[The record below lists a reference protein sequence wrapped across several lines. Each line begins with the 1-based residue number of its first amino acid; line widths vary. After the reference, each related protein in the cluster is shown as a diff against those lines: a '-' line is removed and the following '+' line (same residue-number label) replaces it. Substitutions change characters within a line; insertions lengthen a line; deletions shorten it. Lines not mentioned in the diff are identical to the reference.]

1 MHLLKEEEEWNVE
14 NIFSK
19 KNICADDVI
28 LEML

>member
-1 MHLLKEEEEWNVE
+1 VHLLKEEEKWSVE

-19 KNICADDVI
+19 KNIRADDVI